1 MAKLTVDEI
10 IDSLKA
16 ECKEQ
21 KDTIKYLEQQEEM
34 KYYIAVHR
42 KAVKFLEQNIE
53 YLEELKQ
60 YKIAWKSLEI

>member
-1 MAKLTVDEI
+1 MSKLTVDEI
-10 IDSLKA
+10 INDLKA

-34 KYYIAVHR
+34 EKYVAVHR
-42 KAVKFLEQNIE
+42 RAIEFLESNID

-60 YKIAWKSLEI
+60 YKFA

>member
-1 MAKLTVDEI
+1 MSKLTVDEI
-10 IDSLKA
+10 INDLKE

-34 KYYIAVHR
+34 EKYVAVHR
-42 KAVKFLEQNIE
+42 RAIEFLESNID

-60 YKIAWKSLEI
+60 YKFA